1 MEFFLDSIVLQS
13 SEKNWAQR
21 KPNQIKKN
29 DRKPSKSC
37 QNFNVWHVGYFRWV
51 GVSRNVVNS
60 VVPLCL
66 LYSMLVTRGL
76 TYTLNWHRQR
86 QRSCRWD
93 ALVFLTDS
101 KGFRQG
107 NHQSS
112 CEDELIWGVRE
123 NTICVDQTLNKLIFC
138 FAATE
143 KGTGF
148 ECCARGIANWWFA
161 IVNVLVFVTFYGQ
174 PCRVNL
180 FREIKFSFCSIFG
193 LASFSSSAIA
203 YTS

>member
-1 MEFFLDSIVLQS
+1 MSTLQYVGYARTYVHPKLTPAAADVLQVRRV
-13 SEKNWAQR
+13 K
-21 KPNQIKKN
+21 QI
-29 DRKPSKSC
+29 
-37 QNFNVWHVGYFRWV
+37 
-51 GVSRNVVNS
+51 
-60 VVPLCL
+60 
-66 LYSMLVTRGL
+66 
-76 TYTLNWHRQR
+76 
-86 QRSCRWD
+86 
-93 ALVFLTDS
+93 LVFLTDR
-101 KGFRQG
+101 KGFRKR

-112 CEDELIWGVRE
+112 CGDELIWGVRE
-123 NTICVDQTLNKLIFC
+123 KTICVDQILNKLIFC

-148 ECCARGIANWWFA
+148 KCCARGIANWWFA

-193 LASFSSSAIA
+193 LASFSSCAIA